1 MDSGYYAACA
11 GFAAQA
17 QALEL
22 VANNLANLG
31 TAGYRAQQATFR
43 SLVAGSGVVT
53 WNPVNTA
60 VNDFGVLGASRTD
73 LGSGSLTATG
83 NPLDLAVAG
92 KGFFVI
98 KSAQQVLY
106 TRQGS
111 FHRSQSGQLMTA
123 QDDPVMSSQNRP
135 IALPSGAVA
144 VSSDGT
150 ISVDGAVV
158 DQLRLAEFAPD
169 TNLQSQGNALY
180 SAPPGAELLPADSS
194 VRQGMLEESNVSPV
208 SAVVELITIQRNA
221 EMMQRALS
229 LLDSQMNQTAAQDL
243 PRV

>member
-22 VANNLANLG
+22 IANNLANLG
-31 TAGYRAQQATFR
+31 TTGYRGQRATFR
-43 SLVAGSGVVT
+43 SLMAGGGMVA
-53 WNPVNTA
+53 WNPVNSA

-73 LGSGSLTATG
+73 LASGSLTATG

-92 KGFFVI
+92 QGFFVV
-98 KSAQQVLY
+98 KSGQQVLY
-106 TRQGS
+106 TRNGS
-111 FHRSQSGQLMTA
+111 FHRSQVGQLVTA
-123 QDDPVMSSQNRP
+123 QGDPVMNGQNRP
-135 IALPSGAVA
+135 VTLPNGAVA
-144 VSSDGT
+144 VSADGT

-158 DQLRLAEFAPD
+158 DQLRLAEFSPD

-180 SAPPGAELLPADSS
+180 LAPQGAELPPAASS

-208 SAVVELITIQRNA
+208 AAVVELITIQRNA

-229 LLDSQMNQTAAQDL
+229 LFDSQMNQTAAQDL